1 MIPSAVAVVLDDARL
16 GAPIEVGVLR
26 HERSGVAE
34 AVRFSYSDTWL
45 KEVSDAFAIDPELP
59 LYGGD
64 QFPAAPR
71 ELFGIFRDASPDR
84 WGRVLM
90 ERREARQARDE
101 KRKPRR
107 MGEWE
112 FLLGVPDVS
121 RMGALRLR
129 ELGSEQKFLDD
140 RALGVPPA
148 TRLRELEAIAGSIDA
163 PDSEE
168 RPEYARWLEQ
178 LLAPGSSLGG
188 GRPKATFLQVDG
200 SPWIAK
206 FPGRQDRFDVGL
218 WEYLAHE
225 LARRAGIAVPE
236 ARPMKL
242 GSEYHTFSVRRFD
255 READRRRLYASATTL
270 LLRSDGDA
278 VSYLELAQ
286 ALQDYGDPDTIV
298 SDLAELY
305 RRIVFNVLVGNRDDH
320 LRNHGFLRAKRG
332 WRIAP
337 AFDINPNPD
346 KDEHALA
353 LDESSSTPSI
363 AAVRKTREFYRL
375 SSAGAARIEKE
386 VRAAFDDWPSMAR
399 SYGIQRR
406 EVARLETVINPSLDA

>member
-1 MIPSAVAVVLDDARL
+1 MTSSSVTVVIDDARL

-26 HERSGVAE
+26 HDRSGTAE
-34 AVRFSYSDTWL
+34 AVRFSYSEAWL
-45 KEVSDAFAIDPELP
+45 REIPDAFPIDPELP

-64 QFPAAPR
+64 QFPGIPR

-90 ERREARQARDE
+90 ERREAQRARSE

-107 MGEWE
+107 LGEWE
-112 FLLGVPDVS
+112 FLLGVSDAS

-129 ELGSEQKFLDD
+129 ELGGEQRFLDD
-140 RALGVPPA
+140 RLLGVPPA
-148 TRLRELEAIAGSIDA
+148 ARLRELEAIAGKIDA

-168 RPEYARWLEQ
+168 RPEYDRWLSQ

-188 GRPKATFLQVDG
+188 GRPKATFVEGDG
-200 SPWIAK
+200 IPWIAK
-206 FPGRQDRFDVGL
+206 FPGCQDRFDVGL
-218 WEYLAHE
+218 WEYLAHD
-225 LARRAGIAVPE
+225 LARRAGISVPE
-236 ARPMKL
+236 ARPVKL
-242 GSEYHTFSVRRFD
+242 GSEHHTFSVRRFD
-255 READRRRLYASATTL
+255 REAGRRRLYTSAMTL
-270 LLRSDGDA
+270 LLRNDGDA
-278 VSYLELAQ
+278 ASYLEIAQ
-286 ALQDYGDPDTIV
+286 ALQDHGDPETIS

-320 LRNHGFLRAKRG
+320 LRNHGFLRSKHG

-353 LDESSSTPSI
+353 LDEMSSTPSV
-363 AAVRKTREFYRL
+363 AVVRKTHEFYRL
-375 SSAGAARIEKE
+375 SRIRAAQIEAE
-386 VRAAFDDWPSMAR
+386 VRAAFEDWPSIAR
-399 SYGIQRR
+399 LHGIQRR
-406 EVARLETVINPSLDA
+406 EIALLETVINPSLDE